1 MWSLFFLLQFDTFTC
16 HPDLPPD
23 LEKQREEEAA
33 AKELEKNGP
42 VEIKEPTTKEK
53 MIEVK
58 EKLSR
63 VHTQMEKQRLEKELE
78 VLAVKWDEERT
89 VEINEKLAS
98 GIPRYGPEAATL
110 KEELE
115 VITAREEKRKT
126 AKEEEAK
133 KKADK
138 PKTNKAREDK
148 KDGKSTP
155 KKDGKT
161 TPKNKSTENLAPK
174 SETQI
179 KLDKLK
185 ERKRMIEEA
194 EKEKNKAAHGH
205 GRHTAC
211 VAEAVL
217 PFTPGSSFGKPGT
230 SGSNSRANTA
240 SRCQLFLYSLFAYHR
255 ELKILILMQY
265 CMHSCDVPRM
275 GKKMAK
281 DEFDGMGATSKRD
294 TWRPPKLLKKHKC
307 EDKVRTC
314 FYN

>member
-1 MWSLFFLLQFDTFTC
+1 MVTRSFNLTVTIR
-16 HPDLPPD
+16 PDLPPD

-33 AKELEKNGP
+33 AKELEKTGP
-42 VEIKEPTTKEK
+42 VEVKEPTTKEK

-63 VHTQMEKQRLEKELE
+63 VHTQMEKHKLEKELE
-78 VLAVKWDEERT
+78 VLAVKWDEERR
-89 VEINEKLAS
+89 VEINEKLSS

-115 VITAREEKRKT
+115 VITAREEKRKA

-148 KDGKSTP
+148 KDGKTTP

-174 SETQI
+174 TETQI

-194 EKEKNKAAHGH
+194 EKEKHKAAHGH

-217 PFTPGSSFGKPGT
+217 PFNPGSSFGKPGT

-240 SRCQLFLYSLFAYHR
+240 SRCKNIQTVNFILTHHTPKIPLTGRS
-255 ELKILILMQY
+255 LKIPETLGQRQ
-265 CMHSCDVPRM
+265 P
-275 GKKMAK
+275 
-281 DEFDGMGATSKRD
+281 
-294 TWRPPKLLKKHKC
+294 
-307 EDKVRTC
+307 
-314 FYN
+314 

>member
-1 MWSLFFLLQFDTFTC
+1 MPRCTLLELLPVSSLSPQDSPAATSSLLTILQSTNTGFYAFQARIHVSKEFIQNHFPNSTIILI
-16 HPDLPPD
+16 PDLPPD

-33 AKELEKNGP
+33 AKELEKNKP
-42 VEIKEPTTKEK
+42 VEVKEPTTKEK

-63 VHTQMEKQRLEKELE
+63 VHTQMEKARLEKELE

-89 VEINEKLAS
+89 VEINEKLVS

-115 VITAREEKRKT
+115 EIKAREDKRKT

-148 KDGKSTP
+148 KDGNTTP

-211 VAEAVL
+211 IAEAVA
-217 PFTPGSSFGKPGT
+217 PFVPGTSFGKPGT

-240 SRCQLFLYSLFAYHR
+240 SR
-255 ELKILILMQY
+255 
-265 CMHSCDVPRM
+265 
-275 GKKMAK
+275 
-281 DEFDGMGATSKRD
+281 
-294 TWRPPKLLKKHKC
+294 
-307 EDKVRTC
+307 
-314 FYN
+314 

>member
-1 MWSLFFLLQFDTFTC
+1 M
-16 HPDLPPD
+16 
-23 LEKQREEEAA
+23 E
-33 AKELEKNGP
+33 
-42 VEIKEPTTKEK
+42 VKEPTTKEK

-63 VHTQMEKQRLEKELE
+63 VHTQMEKNKLEKELE
-78 VLAVKWDEERT
+78 ALAVKYDEERRI
-89 VEINEKLAS
+89 EITEKLAS

-110 KEELE
+110 REELD
-115 VITAREEKRKT
+115 VITQREEKRKA

-148 KDGKSTP
+148 KDGKGTP

-185 ERKRMIEEA
+185 ERKRMLEEA

-205 GRHTAC
+205 GRHVAC
-211 VAEAVL
+211 VAEAVT
-217 PFTPGSSFGKPGT
+217 PFVPGTSFGKPGA
-230 SGSNSRANTA
+230 SGNNSRANTA
-240 SRCQLFLYSLFAYHR
+240 SRWKNAHFRSYFRFCPCH
-255 ELKILILMQY
+255 LKESFVMPSQH
-265 CMHSCDVPRM
+265 CCD
-275 GKKMAK
+275 
-281 DEFDGMGATSKRD
+281 E
-294 TWRPPKLLKKHKC
+294 
-307 EDKVRTC
+307 
-314 FYN
+314 

>member
-1 MWSLFFLLQFDTFTC
+1 M
-16 HPDLPPD
+16 
-23 LEKQREEEAA
+23 E
-33 AKELEKNGP
+33 
-42 VEIKEPTTKEK
+42 VKEPTTKEK

-63 VHTQMEKQRLEKELE
+63 VHTQMEKNKLEKELE
-78 VLAVKWDEERT
+78 ALAVKYDEERRI
-89 VEINEKLAS
+89 EITEKLAS

-110 KEELE
+110 REELD
-115 VITAREEKRKT
+115 VITQREEKRKA

-148 KDGKSTP
+148 KDGKGTP

-211 VAEAVL
+211 IAEAVA
-217 PFTPGSSFGKPGT
+217 PFVPGTSFGKPGT

-240 SRCQLFLYSLFAYHR
+240 SR
-255 ELKILILMQY
+255 
-265 CMHSCDVPRM
+265 
-275 GKKMAK
+275 
-281 DEFDGMGATSKRD
+281 
-294 TWRPPKLLKKHKC
+294 
-307 EDKVRTC
+307 
-314 FYN
+314 